1 MLEVQKFLRDGNTLD
16 SLKLKYA
23 ITAVEHPSLPLVNL
37 TYCQI
42 DSDKR
47 KKIVQE
53 CRGLV
58 LEKDTW
64 EVVARPFTR
73 FFNAGECPDI
83 EKNFQ
88 WDHFT
93 AEEKADGS
101 LIVVFQYRGE
111 WLVNTRGSFGLGV
124 MGPGTDKTWGEMFRS
139 VVGDLS
145 LLKSDHTYLFELA
158 TPFNRIVTRYPEPR
172 VYLLS
177 AFHTRPGAEMNDVM
191 LDRAAEALKCHR
203 PRYFAINSLEDAVN
217 WLEAHDD
224 PTFEGFV
231 LRDRNGMRLKI
242 KSKRYVALHNLKGNG
257 NLFLDKNLVPLIHK
271 NEQAEVIGHFP
282 ECAPRVFELTEK
294 IVGAKARMESVWEVA
309 RGIDKQKDFAIFVTQ
324 NTPLSGFLFEARK
337 RGCPL
342 EEVWRER
349 GADFM
354 VKYLKV

>member
-1 MLEVQKFLRDGNTLD
+1 MEVQRFLRDGGSLE
-16 SLKLKYA
+16 SLKSKYA
-23 ITAVEHPSLPLVNL
+23 ITSVQHPSLPLVNF

-47 KKIVQE
+47 KKVVQE

-64 EVVARPFTR
+64 NVVARPFTR

-88 WDHFT
+88 WSAFQ

-101 LIVVFQYRGE
+101 LIVAYKYQGQ
-111 WLVNTRGSFGLGV
+111 WMVNTRGSFGLGV
-124 MGPGTDKTWGEMFRS
+124 MGSGTDKTWGQMFKDI
-139 VVGDLS
+139 VGDLCE
-145 LLKSDHTYLFELA
+145 LKADHTYLFELA
-158 TPFNRIVTRYPEPR
+158 TPFNRVVTRYPEPR

-177 AFHTRPGAEMNDVM
+177 AFHTKTGVEMSEVL
-191 LDRAAEALKCHR
+191 LDRASEVLKCHR
-203 PRYFAINSLEDAVN
+203 PRRFDIDSLESAVN

-231 LRDRNGMRLKI
+231 LRDRNGLRLKV

-257 NLFLDKNLVPLIHK
+257 NLFLDKNLVPLILK
-271 NEQAEVIGHFP
+271 NEQAEVLAHFP
-282 ECAPRVFELTEK
+282 ECAKRVFELTET
-294 IVGAKARMESVWEVA
+294 ITGAKARMEAVWEQA
-309 RGIDKQKDFAIFVTQ
+309 RGIEKQKDFAIFVQ
-324 NTPLSGFLFEARK
+324 QHTPLAGFLFEARK
-337 RGCPL
+337 SGRSPD
-342 EEVWRER
+342 EVWRER
-349 GADFM
+349 GSEFM